1 MKCCRPRDQQQEL
14 ADQARL
20 LRAWRAWQAEQLE
33 ETRRGPHGST
43 LVALMLQLDRLE
55 LSSAALFDFM
65 RSVAWDQISYDTRLT
80 ALPQINQTISKL
92 RERHGLAAPLPL
104 KPNAFLLIKQMLFP
118 SSPTHERQLSP
129 SEVATGRDA
138 TATVQTE

>member
-1 MKCCRPRDQQQEL
+1 MINKKSSLIRRVY
-14 ADQARL
+14 
-20 LRAWRAWQAEQLE
+20 RALRAWQAEQLE
-33 ETRRGPHGST
+33 EARQGPHGST
-43 LVALMLQLDRLE
+43 LAALMLQLDRLE
-55 LSSAALFDFM
+55 LSSAALLDFM

-92 RERHGLAAPLPL
+92 RERHGLAALDYPLPL